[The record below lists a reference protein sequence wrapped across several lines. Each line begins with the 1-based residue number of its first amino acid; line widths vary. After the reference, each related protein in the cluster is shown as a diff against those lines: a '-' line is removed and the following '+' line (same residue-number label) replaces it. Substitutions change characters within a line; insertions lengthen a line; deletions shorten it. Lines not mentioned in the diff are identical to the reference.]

1 MEKAEQRFVVKF
13 FFVKDFDSKII
24 HKKLT
29 AILGSTVYAL
39 TQITEW
45 RAHLK
50 AGELLCEDKCRSRR
64 PPHVLRKA
72 LSDFLEEF
80 PFATAGIIA

>member
-13 FFVKDFDSKII
+13 FFVKDFGSKII
-24 HKKLT
+24 HRELT
-29 AILGSTVYAL
+29 AILGSTVYLL

-45 RAHLK
+45 LARLK
-50 AGELLCEDKCRSRR
+50 PGDLLCKDKCRSRR

-72 LSDFLEEF
+72 LSNFPEEF
-80 PFATAGIIA
+80 PFAKARIIA